1 MPSTQAAHPV
11 AWRCTGTRRS
21 AIPGTWV
28 APAPLPGRWMVGGAM
43 TATGKA
49 LDWFVE
55 QVAGGVD
62 SASLIRAAAT
72 IEPGAQG
79 LLFLPYLAGER
90 SPIWDPQARG
100 AFVGLTLG
108 HHAPHLARSIM
119 EGAAFALRHV
129 ATPILAAGLRIDELR
144 VTGGTASNDAW
155 NQVKAD
161 VLRVTVAV
169 PEVIDAAL
177 LGAGII
183 AAVGVGWYPD
193 KVAAI
198 RRMVRIDHRCEP
210 NPAHRATY
218 DALFDAY
225 VGLWPAIAPT
235 VHRLASLEK
244 SPQA

>member
-1 MPSTQAAHPV
+1 
-11 AWRCTGTRRS
+11 
-21 AIPGTWV
+21 
-28 APAPLPGRWMVGGAM
+28 MVGGAM

-49 LDWFVE
+49 LDWFAE
-55 QVAGGVD
+55 QVAGGMD
-62 SASLIRAAAT
+62 PTALIAAAAA
-72 IEPGAQG
+72 IEPGARG

-108 HHAPHLARSIM
+108 HRAPHLARSIM

-129 ATPILAAGLRIDELR
+129 ATPILVAGLRIDELR
-144 VTGGTASNDAW
+144 VTGGTASHDAW

-161 VLRVTVAV
+161 VLGVTVAV

-177 LGAGII
+177 VGAAIL
-183 AAVGVGWYPD
+183 AAVGLGWYAD
-193 KVAAI
+193 VVTAI
-198 RRMVRIDHRCEP
+198 RGMVRIDHRREP

-225 VGLWPAIAPT
+225 VGLWPALAPT
-235 VHRLASLEK
+235 VHRLASVEDGRD
-244 SPQA
+244 A